1 MFAGGMA
8 IGVPSFMPGAAA
20 DLSVTEGLLTVS
32 STEIQG
38 AAVLEIVVNDP
49 DLSDTTVDINGGAT
63 VDFQGTTYDMSQG
76 VNGKWYL
83 YITDASV
90 AALMDAA
97 STGMEFGILCDD
109 GLSIS
114 GSSTDLIV
122 ANNIDIYAAAITGGM
137 GTVTDVT
144 NATDFAG
151 ACLDIDGMLETFDDS
166 STTVIRQDLTAT
178 VLTGAPALS
187 NHNDATSGQSDI
199 DLGQLGHGLNASGY
213 GSWPYIVSVNFNDDA
228 IVDYGGDVISVTY
241 GNTDDSTSIE
251 IANNSPADMTE
262 VHLTITDPA
271 LNIDPTGSDIWLF
284 DLSDNDGDTT
294 TVEWAKNGTTNTAF
308 SAAQLGQMVCVNNC
322 ALSSDAEGVLA
333 TGANNVSTVL
343 MTETGSNTGVFESF
357 DANGDAQ
364 FTTSDEAAADTKIVF
379 SYGGNS
385 VDMIITYNDATI
397 DLDAGGDSWS
407 PASSATVSVVDPDQN
422 KNPTSAETL
431 YIYNEEAVIPTIKV
445 GTPKTLATGSNP
457 CLDSATNLKNLDQ
470 CTRVTPG
477 SSGTTEGGGD
487 AAFGVSVG
495 EGGAVYGLEVYNT
508 TDNSERLRILH
519 NGTAT
524 GGQVADS
531 SGTTW
536 INVTTGHTRS
546 DLVALAG
553 TTVLSYNIQG
563 PADTLSSTAIS
574 VYVIDSGN
582 NDSCN
587 TAGCAAEIQVQS
599 TGNVKAGVVDLDD
612 GTHYM
617 VSQDI
622 HGTDHVNWTGAT
634 TLEQSG
640 ATTNGFGN
648 NGDNFVTVAFKM
660 THAVGD
666 NLGVS
671 DDYAISADFC
681 NFDQNNGSLT
691 HNCIYR
697 IEAVETGDNTGIFEG
712 TVDYINLNN
721 STQINDAS
729 GTDKHAGSH
738 QGNDHEVEGLLDVDG
753 DSVTVVLMDSVSGSD
768 SVRVVYNDTDAFQG
782 ATKIGAQ
789 LETATHTADISLD
802 ADTYGVDDIA
812 TITVVD
818 ADLNQ
823 DSGIRDTY
831 TNSSTTFK
839 MTIDNSA
846 GDTPQEPFSGTM
858 TLIETDVSSGVF
870 VGTFKVPNF
879 KGSDMELTYY
889 ESKDAGGSAVQY
901 FDTATIASNTGSI
914 SLDRSIYPVP
924 WDASTLYDGAGTA
937 GGNTAAGK
945 VVAWITV
952 TDPDETNDT
961 LTTGSTTAA
970 GSILAKIGTTTC
982 FTAGSIAS
990 QSAGASPAELGP
1002 LSEVSPGSSTY
1013 EISMTIT
1020 ETTDCGSN
1028 VSVQSGAVLQVE
1040 YVDTADDSGS
1050 SSTSYDS
1057 ATFDMRTGTL
1067 SVDKD
1072 VYVMGSDMVVTIT
1085 DPDLNVDSASYESYS
1100 LNLLEWDSSADSS
1113 ELLSNSSGGD
1123 IGFDANPS
1131 TLEETGTDTG
1141 VFQTVVTLPVSQ
1153 ISSGNSPEYGESVT
1167 LTYVD
1172 ASLAG
1177 ETDVAGDTA
1186 DIEAYFS
1193 ISDFGAL
1200 IELDKALYNWTDT
1213 VAITITAPDHN
1224 NNSAAEE
1231 TIGTSSLPIQAT
1243 SRAGK
1248 MCSGS
1253 FYVAAETGPDTGVF
1267 TAEIALQGYVLS
1279 TSHNGPASVSNT
1291 CSTTDSTAGKLKTA
1305 GQTDGISVSYEY
1317 NNNVVVVASASIA
1330 FNIAEAGFDT
1340 SSASTSGSAT
1350 LTVTDADENANS
1362 AIIEDFNVDVYSDSD
1377 NGGFTLSLSE
1387 TNEDTGVFE
1396 GTIYFT
1402 DSGATSGS
1410 SLRVSE
1416 GDTVTAEYSDKTL
1429 PEPYTDSD
1437 SLTVASTLTIG
1448 TAFPPLERA
1457 PAANARVVDAFGSSV
1472 AEVSV
1477 DQQVQI
1483 AADVSNGQSKDQ
1495 AFAYLVQV
1503 QDSDGVTVSLA
1514 WITGSLTAGQSM
1526 SPALSW
1532 TPSGSGSYTATVFVW
1547 ESVDNPTALSPT
1559 TSVSI
1564 DVV

>member
-8 IGVPSFMPGAAA
+8 IGVPSFMPGATA
-20 DLSVTEGLLTVS
+20 DLSSTDGLLTVS

-49 DLSDTTVDINGGAT
+49 DLSDTTVDINSGAT
-63 VDFQGTTYDMSQG
+63 VDFGGTTYDMSQG

-83 YITDASV
+83 YIVDASV
-90 AALMDAA
+90 AALMDAENNGLEYGVLCTA
-97 STGMEFGILCDD
+97 GLGIAAND
-109 GLSIS
+109 
-114 GSSTDLIV
+114 TTLIV
-122 ANNIDIYAAAITGGM
+122 DAATDIYAAAGQGM
-137 GTVTDVT
+137 GTVTSVVDEDG
-144 NATDFAG
+144 DFAG
-151 ACLDIDGMLETFDDS
+151 GCLDIDNMLETFDDA
-166 STTVIRQDLTAT
+166 STTVIRDDLTAT
-178 VLTGAPALS
+178 ILTAAPALS
-187 NHNDATSGQSDI
+187 NHNSATAGQSDI

-213 GSWPYIVSVNFNDDA
+213 GSWPYIVSVNFTDDNL
-228 IVDYGGDVISVTY
+228 VEYGSDSVNVVY
-241 GNTDDSTSIE
+241 GNTDDSTSISL
-251 IANNSPADMTE
+251 ANNSPADMTE
-262 VHLTITDPA
+262 VHLTITDPG
-271 LNIDPTGSDIWLF
+271 LNIDPTGVDKWLF
-284 DLSDNDGDTT
+284 SLSDNDGDTT
-294 TVEWAKNGTTNTAF
+294 TVEWAKNGTTNDPF
-308 SAAQLGQMVCVNNC
+308 SAAELGEMQCVQNC
-322 ALSSDAEGVLA
+322 ALWSDATGVLA
-333 TGANNVSTVL
+333 TGANAVTAVV
-343 MTETGSNTGVFESF
+343 MTESGSNTGVFESF

-364 FTTSDEAAADTKIVF
+364 FTTTDQATGDTKIIF
-379 SYGGNS
+379 SYGGND
-385 VDMIITYNDATI
+385 VDMIITYNDATL
-397 DLDAGGDSWS
+397 DLAAPDASWA
-407 PASSATVSVVDPDQN
+407 PASSATVTVTDADQN
-422 KNPTSAETL
+422 KNPSSAETL
-431 YIYNEEAVIPTIKV
+431 YIYDEEAVIPTIKV
-445 GTPKTLATGSNP
+445 GTPLTLATGSNA
-457 CLDSATNLKNLDQ
+457 CLDEDNVLKNINVCLKE
-470 CTRVTPG
+470 TSV
-477 SSGTTEGGGD
+477 GGGD
-487 AAFGVSVG
+487 ASFGVNVG
-495 EGGAVYGLEVYNT
+495 DTGGGAVFGVEIYNT
-508 TDNSERLRILH
+508 TDDSERLRIQH
-519 NGTAT
+519 NGTDT

-546 DLVALAG
+546 DIVALAG
-553 TTVLSYNIQG
+553 TTVLSYNVQG

-574 VYVIDSGN
+574 VYLLDSGS

-587 TAGCAAEIQVQS
+587 TAGCGTEVLVQS
-599 TGNVKAGVVDLDD
+599 VGNVKAGVVDIDD
-612 GTHYM
+612 GTHYV

-622 HGTDHVNWTGAT
+622 HGADHATWTGTT
-634 TLEQSG
+634 TLESNG
-640 ATTNGFGN
+640 ATTNGFSN
-648 NGDNFVTVAFKM
+648 SGDNLVTVAFKF

-666 NLGVS
+666 SLGAS
-671 DDYAISADFC
+671 DNYAISADFC
-681 NFDQNNGSLT
+681 NFDQNNASLV

-697 IEAVETGDNTGIFEG
+697 IEATETGADTGIFEG
-712 TVDYINLNN
+712 SVSYINLNN
-721 STQINDAS
+721 STSINDA
-729 GTDKHAGSH
+729 GTTVAHAGTH

-753 DSVTVVLMDSVSGSD
+753 SDVTVVLMDSVSGSD
-768 SVRVVYNDTDAFQG
+768 SVRVVYNDTDSFQV
-782 ATKIGAQ
+782 TDKIGAQ
-789 LETATHTADISLD
+789 LETSTHTATISLD
-802 ADTYGVDDIA
+802 ADTYGVDDIG
-812 TITVVD
+812 TITIVD

-831 TNSSTTFK
+831 TNSTTTFQ
-839 MTIDNSA
+839 MTIDNEA
-846 GDTPQEPFSGTM
+846 GNTPQKPFSGTI
-858 TLIETDVSSGVF
+858 TIIETGADTGEF
-870 VGTFKVPNF
+870 IGTFKVPNF
-879 KGSDMELTYY
+879 KGADMELTYY
-889 ESKDAGGSAVQY
+889 ESRDAGGSAVSY
-901 FDTATIASNTGSI
+901 YDVATIASNTGSI
-914 SLDRSIYPVP
+914 SLDRAIYPVP
-924 WDASTLYDGAGTA
+924 WTASTLYDGAGTA
-937 GGNTAAGK
+937 GGNTAAGE

-952 TDPDETNDT
+952 TDPDETGDT

-970 GSILAKIGTTTC
+970 GSIIAKIGTTTC
-982 FTAGSIAS
+982 FTAGSIAAI
-990 QSAGASPAELGP
+990 SAGANPAELGP
-1002 LSEVSPGSSTY
+1002 LSEVSPGSSAF
-1013 EISMTIT
+1013 EISMTIQ
-1020 ETTDCGSN
+1020 ETTDCGSD

-1113 ELLSNSSGGD
+1113 ELLSVGSGS
-1123 IGFDANPS
+1123 IGFSANPS

-1153 ISSGNSPEYGESVT
+1153 ISSGNSPEFGESVI

-1172 ASLAG
+1172 ASLSG
-1177 ETDVAGDTA
+1177 ESDVAGDTT

-1213 VAITITAPDHN
+1213 VYITITAPDHN

-1231 TIGTSSLPIQAT
+1231 TIGTSALPIQAT

-1267 TAEIALQGYVLS
+1267 EAEIALQGYVL
-1279 TSHNGPASVSNT
+1279 TQSHNGPASVANT

-1305 GQTDGISVSYEY
+1305 GQTDGVSVSYEY

-1330 FNIAEAGFDT
+1330 FNIAEASFDS
-1340 SSASTSGSAT
+1340 SSAGTGGSVT
-1350 LTVTDADENANS
+1350 LSVTDADENANS

-1377 NGGFTLSLSE
+1377 NGGFTLSMSE

-1396 GTIYFT
+1396 GTVYFT
-1402 DSGATSGS
+1402 DSGASSGNT
-1410 SLRVSE
+1410 LRVSE

-1437 SLTVASTLTIG
+1437 TLTVASTLTIG

-1532 TPSGSGSYTATVFVW
+1532 TPGSSGSYTATVFVW